1 MSPRPEDAIISVR
14 VTPRSSKNQALVD
27 TDGSLKVWVTAAPVE
42 GEANKAVCD
51 FLAERLKIAK
61 SRVSIVS
68 GDASRVKRIS
78 ITGMDREE
86 VISQL
91 RG

>member
-1 MSPRPEDAIISVR
+1 MSPRPEDAVFAVR
-14 VTPRSSKNQALVD
+14 VTPRTSKNEVRVE

-42 GEANKAVCD
+42 GEANRAVCD
-51 FLAERLKIAK
+51 FLAKRLKIAK

-68 GDASRVKRIS
+68 GDTSRVKRIS
-78 ITGMDREE
+78 IAGMEREE

-91 RG
+91 GG

>member
-1 MSPRPEDAIISVR
+1 MSPRPEDAVFAVR
-14 VTPRSSKNQALVD
+14 VTPRSSKNEVRVE
-27 TDGSLKVWVTAAPVE
+27 TDGSLKVWVTTAPVD
-42 GEANKAVCD
+42 GEANKAICD
-51 FLAERLKIAK
+51 FVAKRLKVAK

-78 ITGMDREE
+78 IEGMGREE

-91 RG
+91 GG